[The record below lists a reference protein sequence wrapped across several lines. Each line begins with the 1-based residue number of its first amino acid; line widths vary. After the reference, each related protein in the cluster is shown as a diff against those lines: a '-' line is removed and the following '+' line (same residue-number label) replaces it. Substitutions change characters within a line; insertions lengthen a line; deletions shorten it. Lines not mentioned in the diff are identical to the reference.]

1 MSRDPSNSD
10 WLERNLESAR
20 RRVNQLEIDAC
31 RIRTDLARLE
41 VANASGVAQAGAA
54 PDIEIP
60 VANGN
65 SVQVL
70 DWQPAAEQIPEGM
83 EILVGEPPDTDAPLT
98 LETSEQ
104 VVAPVT
110 GSESWA

>member
-41 VANASGVAQAGAA
+41 VANATGIVHEAIA
-54 PDIEIP
+54 PDFEQP
-60 VANGN
+60 VA
-65 SVQVL
+65 SI
-70 DWQPAAEQIPEGM
+70 APESTTR
-83 EILVGEPPDTDAPLT
+83 LA
-98 LETSEQ
+98 
-104 VVAPVT
+104 T
-110 GSESWA
+110 GR